1 MGEQCSVCGVPVA
14 GASILYTPDGRI
26 VCPACFSKIAPVTDV
41 GRAPWRTFA
50 IAGGVIGAIPFAV
63 NFSTSSSTTVNG
75 EVTSFVYRDW
85 IAVAAG
91 VVAIMLG
98 AIAVAA
104 ARKEQLQ
111 RGLAFAAGIGVV
123 LLGGVQIAR
132 GFGVFADP
140 GSSGGSQTSMSIT
153 TTRDEPTLETPQNC
167 ADGQA
172 CLDLGLALS
181 RTERLASAH
190 MAFERACELG
200 SSPGCFNA
208 GQKFLELDPP
218 ALAKAEPWLI
228 KACDKRDGLACAN
241 LGRIYAT
248 DGPTKDMEKAK
259 VAFEKS
265 CGDGNWGEGCEL
277 LGMVFDQG
285 LDGKQDFVKAR
296 SWFEEACTRGR
307 GDSCFFLGQLRR
319 NALGGPKDAEGA
331 MAAYTDGCNKGNQ
344 DACKAMEEKP
354 AAPPAKKK
362 NAKKK
367 KGR

>member
-1 MGEQCSVCGVPVA
+1 MGEQCSGCGVPVA
-14 GASILYTPDGRI
+14 GASVLYTPDGRI
-26 VCPACFSKIAPVTDV
+26 VCPGCFSKIAPVTDS

-63 NFSTSSSTTVNG
+63 NFSSSSYTTVNG
-75 EVTSFVYRDW
+75 EVTNFVYRDW

-111 RGLAFAAGIGVV
+111 RSLAFAAGIGVV
-123 LLGGVQIAR
+123 LLGGAQIAR
-132 GFGVFADP
+132 GFGVFASP

-153 TTRDEPTLETPQNC
+153 TTRDEPTTTETPETC
-167 ADGQA
+167 ASGQA
-172 CLDLGLALS
+172 CLDLGLELS
-181 RTERLASAH
+181 RTNHPASAH

-208 GQKFLELDPP
+208 GQKYLEQDPP

-248 DGPTKDMEKAK
+248 DGPTKDLEKAK

-277 LGMVFDQG
+277 LGMVYDQG
-285 LDGKQDFVKAR
+285 LDGKQDFEKAR
-296 SWFEEACTRGR
+296 SWFEQGCARAR
-307 GDSCFFLGQLRR
+307 GDSCFFVGQLRR
-319 NALGGPKDAEGA
+319 NGLGGPKDEEGA
-331 MAAYTDGCNKGNQ
+331 MTAYTDGCNRGNQ

-354 AAPPAKKK
+354 AAAPAKKTT
-362 NAKKK
+362 KKK
-367 KGR
+367 KGK